1 MVGEAILSTSF
12 YKTKWNPIPKLYK
25 DSVEKKITDQ
35 THLLKWMKTENKQ
48 KMLKLNTPN
57 IIQSLKNNI

>member
-48 KMLKLNTPN
+48 T
-57 IIQSLKNNI
+57 KNAQVKYSKHNPVIKK

>member
-12 YKTKWNPIPKLYK
+12 YKTKWNLIPKLYK
-25 DSVEKKITDQ
+25 DCVEKKITDQ
-35 THLLKWMKTENKQ
+35 THLLKWMKKQ
-48 KMLKLNTPN
+48 KPKMLKLNIPN